1 MNFLKSI
8 IKENQS
14 THIDVLF
21 TRVLLGLL
29 TVLTPIVFIFW
40 NSTLDNFIHGLIINL
55 SSTLIC
61 LILFILTFKSNFVK
75 QNINFFL
82 FAFLLFGS
90 FSVAYFTFFERMNV
104 SFENL
109 LMLSVIVFLSGSYL
123 KLKLSITYNSI
134 MAIIIAYG
142 SLHAQN
148 EHFSNLY
155 LFVAFLFFMF
165 VSIFLNVLK
174 TRMETRL
181 FAEKLKLEK
190 AEMLVKSRMEFISN
204 MNHELRTPLHGIL
217 GNIQLL
223 EETNLDYDQKEYLAN
238 INFCGNHLLNIVEE
252 ILDIVKIEKG
262 IVELDKN
269 EMDFN
274 NLISSIL
281 KSIKPKIS
289 LKGLNFI
296 VDLDNSIKNNILC
309 DEKKLTQILFN
320 LLSNAIK
327 FTDKGEISFTT
338 RLLEQNETNYK
349 VEIIIQDSGIGM
361 ETPTLEYA
369 FIPFVQGDISKS
381 KKYKGTGIGLTIV
394 KKFVDIMNAEMKID
408 SIASFGT
415 KITLKFNFEIVK

>member
-1 MNFLKSI
+1 MKFLKSL
-8 IKENQS
+8 IKENEATQ
-14 THIDVLF
+14 IDVLF

-29 TVLTPIVFIFW
+29 TILTPVVFIFW
-40 NSTLDNFIHGLIINL
+40 NSTLDNFVNGLIVNVL
-55 SSTLIC
+55 STLFC
-61 LILFILTFKSNFVK
+61 LVLFLLTFKSTFVK
-75 QNINFFL
+75 RNINFFL
-82 FAFLLFGS
+82 FGFLLFGS
-90 FSVAYFTFFERMNV
+90 FSVAYFTFFEKMQV
-104 SFENL
+104 SLENL
-109 LMLSVIVFLSGSYL
+109 LLLSVIVFLSGSYL
-123 KLKLSITYNSI
+123 KLKLSVTYNII
-134 MAIIIAYG
+134 MLTII
-142 SLHAQN
+142 SLGTIYAQN
-148 EHFSNLY
+148 EYFNNMY
-155 LFVAFLFFMF
+155 LFFAFLFFMV

-174 TRMETRL
+174 TRMEKRL
-181 FAEKLKLEK
+181 FAEQLKLEK
-190 AEMLVKSRMEFISN
+190 AEMLIKSRMEFISN

-223 EETNLDYDQKEYLAN
+223 DETELDYDQKEYLSN
-238 INFCGNHLLNIVEE
+238 IGFCGNHLLNIVEE

-262 IVELDKN
+262 IIQLDKT

-274 NLISSIL
+274 HIISNVLNSV
-281 KSIKPKIS
+281 KPTIS

-296 VDLDNSIKNNILC
+296 IDLDNSIKHNILC
-309 DEKKLTQILFN
+309 DEKKFTQILFN

-338 RLLEQNETNYK
+338 RLIEKNETNYK

-415 KITLKFNFEIVK
+415 KISLKFNFEIAQ